1 MSNTAQYETHQ
12 YQFIDTAADLESF
25 CSALSG
31 GDFIAIDTEFLR
43 EKTYYPELCLVQ
55 IKQGDH
61 LACID
66 TLAIKDLSALIAL
79 MNNQSI
85 TKVFRAA
92 AQDMEIFVMLDK
104 QAPAPIF
111 DTQVAAPLLGY
122 QEQIGYGNLVKDV
135 LGITLAKTHT
145 RADWSRRPI
154 PDKQLHYALDDV
166 IHLEELYLTLR
177 EQLTARG
184 RLEWLAEEFK
194 DMSTMER
201 YNKPAK
207 LQWQKLRAAQQMKG
221 QQLATLQALA
231 EWRELYARESN
242 KPKSWVLKDDALS
255 DLAKQRPNSLKELS
269 HVRSVNSR
277 VQEKL
282 GEKLLAVIADAA
294 DRKPEPLPAYIK
306 TAKPTAMQVATTDA
320 LTAVVSAVALQH
332 DVNPTQ
338 LATRKQLQNMVID
351 GNSDAVVGWQKAI
364 LGSTIDEFLSGKI
377 SISTSNNEIVLT
389 RH

>member
-1 MSNTAQYETHQ
+1 MAS
-12 YQFIDTAADLESF
+12 DLVDF
-25 CSALSG
+25 CKALSG

-55 IKQGDH
+55 IKQGEH

-66 TLAIKDLSALIAL
+66 TIAIDDLSALIAL

-85 TKVFRAA
+85 TKVFHAA

-104 QAPAPIF
+104 KAPAPIF

-122 QEQIGYGNLVKDV
+122 QEQIGYGNLVKEV
-135 LGITLAKTHT
+135 LGVTLAKTHT

-154 PDKQLHYALDDV
+154 PSQQLHYALDDV
-166 IHLEELYLTLR
+166 IHLEDLYLKLC
-177 EQLTARG
+177 EKLKARG
-184 RLEWLAEEFK
+184 RLEWLVPEFE
-194 DMSTMER
+194 DMSLMER

-207 LQWQKLRAAQQMKG
+207 HQWQKLRAAQQMKG

-242 KPKSWVLKDDALS
+242 KPKSWVLKDDALA

-269 HVRSVNSR
+269 HVRSINSR
-277 VQEKL
+277 TQEKL
-282 GEKLLAVIADAA
+282 GEKILTVIADAA
-294 DRKPEPLPAYIK
+294 ERKPEPLPAYAK
-306 TAKPTAMQVATTDA
+306 TAKPTAHQAVTTDA
-320 LTAVVSAVALQH
+320 LTALVSAIALQH

-338 LATRKQLQNMVID
+338 LATRKQLQSMVMN
-351 GNSDAVVGWQKAI
+351 GNSDAVTGWQKAI

-377 SISTSNNEIVLT
+377 FISSNNSEVVLT
-389 RH
+389 KQ